1 MNPLL
6 RLHSMLS
13 DYQQVF
19 KYSANFKH
27 FCTYVNGLIN
37 TPHRGTMTQIYQ
49 STKPDT
55 TYWTLPKFLIRGKWC
70 IDKLTSVLTQQVQET
85 LSKGVYVYDETK
97 SINTGARQYGLHFFF
112 NNRYNK
118 RNKNQSKFHHGHE
131 FGAIGWVCET
141 PQGMRLF
148 PLAAR
153 VMYPGNKEDNSLAVL
168 KHICGNVPP
177 GLIVF
182 DRGYNRRNVFTTI
195 LSQGHHLLCRAK
207 SNAVFCHI
215 PKPQKPA
222 KQGRPRRYGRRV
234 HLPYLKYRDIQLDNN
249 TYSVTD
255 KVVRT
260 RMCPCDV
267 RLVVIRKRPKRSK
280 PYRYFCLFTSDLG
293 IPIDEL
299 IQHYKNRWQIET
311 AFRDSK
317 QNFGFDTYQLKNR
330 TSLNRHV
337 QLSFVAACL
346 TQLCFIDTTTD
357 GTSKTENT
365 MLEVETVLSTL
376 GIDWYK
382 PKYLTRGLMVAY
394 LQHCFQQ
401 QYFSAGY
408 KQIQNSKKNLKTVED
423 ST

>member
-13 DYQQVF
+13 DFQQVF
-19 KYSANFKH
+19 KYSANFNH
-27 FCTYVNGLIN
+27 FCTYVIGLIN
-37 TPHRGTMTQIYQ
+37 SPHRGTMTQIYQ
-49 STKPDT
+49 STKPDS
-55 TYWTLPKFLIRGKWC
+55 TYWTLPKFILRSKWC
-70 IDKLTSVLTQQVQET
+70 LDKLTSDLTQQVQKT
-85 LSKGVYVYDETK
+85 FSKGVYVYDETK
-97 SINTGARQYGLHFFF
+97 SINAGARQYGVHFFF

-141 PQGMRLF
+141 PQGTRLF

-153 VMYPGNKEDNSLAVL
+153 VMYPGNKEDNSLAVI

-182 DRGYNRRNVFTTI
+182 DRGYNRRKVFTTI
-195 LSQGHHLLCRAK
+195 LLQGHHLLCRAK
-207 SNAVFCHI
+207 SNAVFCYI
-215 PKPQKPA
+215 PKPQKPS
-222 KQGRPRRYGRRV
+222 KPGRPRRYGGRV

-249 TYSVTD
+249 TFSVAD

-267 RLVVIRKRPKRSK
+267 RLVVIRKRPKKSE
-280 PYRYFCLFTSDLG
+280 PYRYSCLFTSDLG
-293 IPIDEL
+293 IPVDEL

-330 TSLNRHV
+330 KSLNRHV

-346 TQLCFIDTTTD
+346 TQLCFIDTTAD

-365 MLEVETVLSTL
+365 MPDVDTVLSTL
-376 GIDWYK
+376 GIHWYK
-382 PKYLTRGLMVAY
+382 PKNLTRGLMVAY
-394 LQHCFQQ
+394 LQRCLQL

-408 KQIQNSKKNLKTVED
+408 EQIQNSKKNLKTVED